1 MTKQQATAW
10 SWSAITFVIVMAALG
25 AIVQRYTNHLAA
37 KVETNFGYQPDP
49 AGVKEFLGA
58 LEHPLFSG
66 AAPEVMRNAK
76 GRDTFLYRAAD
87 RAHREVYGTPFKL
100 WDQGDAGTCVSFGWG
115 LGIYLGAAVDW
126 TQGEL
131 AKPPLLVSTE
141 NIYGGSRTLGR
152 LPPVKAAGYVDG
164 SYGAAAAR
172 YVKGLKNGRGGI
184 LFREKYGDVDLTQY
198 SISLSRQWGNSGVP
212 DALAVTAN
220 AHTAREVAL
229 CDSWDS
235 LCAALENGLCVPVC
249 SDVGFEGSGRVRDAD
264 GFLKRGGNWG
274 HCLCVIGVRYAKNG
288 SSRDGVLVA
297 NSWYPAWV
305 KGPRWPADMPEGSF
319 WCSRQDIEAILRQGD
334 SFVVGGVNGFAARDL
349 DHGAWFEPAP
359 APAARTA
366 PQPAGIIAGVYSLS
380 P

>member
-1 MTKQQATAW
+1 MTRQQANAW

-25 AIVQRYTNHLAA
+25 ALVQRYTNHLAA

-66 AAPEVMRNAK
+66 AAPEVMANAK

-87 RAHREVYGTPFKL
+87 RAHREVYGKPFTL
-100 WDQGDAGTCVSFGWG
+100 WNQGDHGSCISFGWG
-115 LGIYLGAAVDW
+115 LGCYVGASVDW

-131 AKPPLLVSTE
+131 EKAPLLVATE

-152 LPPVKAAGYVDG
+152 LPPVKIAGYSDG

-172 YVKGLKNGRGGI
+172 YVSGLKNGRGGI
-184 LFREKYGDVDLTQY
+184 LFREKYGDVDLTTY
-198 SISLSRQWGNSGVP
+198 SIPRSREWGNSGVP
-212 DALAVTAN
+212 DALAKIAN
-220 AHTAREVAL
+220 EHTARAVAL

-235 LCAALENGLCVPVC
+235 LCAAVENGLCVPIA
-249 SDVGFEGSGRVRDAD
+249 SQVGFEATNVRDRE
-264 GFLKRGGNWG
+264 GFLPRGSKPWG
-274 HCLCVIGVRYAKNG
+274 HCMCVVGVRYAKNG
-288 SSRDGVLVA
+288 SSRDGALIA
-297 NSWYPAWV
+297 NSWGTRWV
-305 KGPRWPADMPEGSF
+305 SGPRWPADMPEGSF
-319 WCSRQDIEAILRQGD
+319 WASRADIEAILRQGD
-334 SFVVGGVNGFAARDL
+334 SYVVGGVHGFAARDL

-359 APAARTA
+359 AAARR
-366 PQPAGIIAGVYSLS
+366 PQPASIISGVYSLS